1 MKVLYANILNE
12 TQKLF
17 LKKKTIALLVVT
29 AILPIASAV
38 ILSIFQK
45 NIGIIPV
52 NANQFSIFILGL
64 FINYVLPLFITMAA
78 VDIFTGE
85 FNDRTLK
92 AVLLR
97 PISRFKVFSS
107 KIICIGIYIV
117 VYLITLLLFSTIS
130 GSFLQGDGSFL
141 NGFLLGMVAYIV
153 SVIPMIGIGIAA
165 AFISQLFKS
174 SSGALVIAIIIYI
187 TLSVTSRFFP
197 VLSRS
202 LLTSYSDW
210 YLLWI
215 GSTVLVGK
223 IFNAAIVILSYCLI
237 LFAGGFY
244 LFDKKEI

>member
-1 MKVLYANILNE
+1 
-12 TQKLF
+12 
-17 LKKKTIALLVVT
+17 
-29 AILPIASAV
+29 
-38 ILSIFQK
+38 
-45 NIGIIPV
+45 
-52 NANQFSIFILGL
+52 
-64 FINYVLPLFITMAA
+64 
-78 VDIFTGE
+78 
-85 FNDRTLK
+85 
-92 AVLLR
+92 
-97 PISRFKVFSS
+97 
-107 KIICIGIYIV
+107 
-117 VYLITLLLFSTIS
+117 
-130 GSFLQGDGSFL
+130 
-141 NGFLLGMVAYIV
+141 MVAYIV